1 MKLYAM
7 HGAGSIIVEIMLE
20 ELGLNCDVIYPNDE
34 DRKSPSFREI
44 SPYGRIPVFITDDG
58 KPVFESLAIV
68 LMLLKHD
75 SKHALA
81 PAPDDPSYSQFL
93 SWITY
98 LATTLYS
105 ALLRFHYPDRYGDK
119 DKVTSLALAEM
130 RAVYDHIEVLQS
142 DYLVGGQAT
151 VADDY
156 LFMLLT
162 WDEHL
167 EESLTNRPKLRAI
180 YDSVGS
186 RPAVQ
191 KVMARQED

>member
-1 MKLYAM
+1 MKLYAKN
-7 HGAGSIIVEIMLE
+7 GAGSLIVEIMLE
-20 ELGLNCDVIYPNDE
+20 ELGLNCDIIYPTDDE
-34 DRKSPSFREI
+34 RKSPDFRAI

-81 PAPDDPSYSQFL
+81 PAPDDPSYAQFL

-105 ALLRFHYPDRYGDK
+105 AILRFHYPDRYGEED
-119 DKVTSLALAEM
+119 VVRTLALAEM
-130 RAVYDHIEVLQS
+130 RVVYDHVEALPS

-167 EESLTNRPKLRAI
+167 EESFVGRPKLRAI
-180 YDSVGS
+180 YDSVDS

-191 KVMARQED
+191 KVVSRQDD